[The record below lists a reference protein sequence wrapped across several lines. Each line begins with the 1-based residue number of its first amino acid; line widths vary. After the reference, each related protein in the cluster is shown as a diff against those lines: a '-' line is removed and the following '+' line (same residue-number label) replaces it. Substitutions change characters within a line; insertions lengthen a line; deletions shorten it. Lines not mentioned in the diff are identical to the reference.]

1 MTIDE
6 AIEHVEHYGHLKE
19 ESDIMFERLR
29 ETYAKPVEMTQK
41 QRDFIV
47 EQVELGNTTDDI
59 KRNVPEQTV
68 KESNEQAAN
77 LIVRAFN
84 RIASVFR

>member
-1 MTIDE
+1 MPNNRHRRV
-6 AIEHVEHYGHLKE
+6 A
-19 ESDIMFERLR
+19 RLR
-29 ETYAKPVEMTQK
+29 TPEERREYHTQRVNYALK
-41 QRDFIV
+41 
-47 EQVELGNTTDDI
+47 LAGYTTDDI